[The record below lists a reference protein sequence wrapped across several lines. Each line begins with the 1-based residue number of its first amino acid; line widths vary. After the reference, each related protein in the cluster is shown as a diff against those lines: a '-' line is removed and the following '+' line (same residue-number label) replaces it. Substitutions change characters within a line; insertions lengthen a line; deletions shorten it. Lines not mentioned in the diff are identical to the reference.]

1 MRRLAVAVLLAAL
14 ALPASAGAA
23 ERWQPDIAGAAGWA
37 QSRAGAITFAVRT
50 KHRLRGRGLDVQRP
64 AASVFKAMLLV
75 TYLRAARDRPL
86 GAGDRA
92 LLSPMVRRSDNAT
105 ASQVRNLVGNAAV
118 VRFARRVGMT
128 RFALASIWGLSRITA
143 RDQARFFLD
152 LDRFVPARHRA
163 YALRLL
169 RTIVPSQRWGLAQAI
184 PEGWRLYFKGGWGIN
199 DDGVGTVS
207 HQVAFLERGR
217 CRLALAIL
225 TEHNPSPG
233 YGIETLR
240 GVAVRLLH
248 GIRAAPCGRRR
259 AVAPKLGGTSRQ
271 LDLGEERGDAL
282 DALAPRARAQ
292 LG

>member
-14 ALPASAGAA
+14 GLPASAGAA
-23 ERWQPDIAGAAGWA
+23 ERWQPDIAGAAAWA
-37 QSRAGAITFAVRT
+37 QNRAGAITFAVRT
-50 KHRLRGRGLDVQRP
+50 KDRVRGRGLDVQRP

-86 GAGDRA
+86 GAADRA

-128 RFALASIWGLSRITA
+128 RFAIASIWGLSRITA

-184 PEGWRLYFKGGWGIN
+184 PEGWRLYFKGGWGS
-199 DDGVGTVS
+199 GTGAVD
-207 HQVAFLERGR
+207 HQVGVLRRGR
-217 CRLALAIL
+217 HRVAIAVL
-225 TEHNPSPG
+225 TVGNPSHA
-233 YGIETLR
+233 YGKATLEGMGRRLLR
-240 GVAVRLLH
+240 GLAVRITGTAGTPEGALL
-248 GIRAAPCGRRR
+248 G
-259 AVAPKLGGTSRQ
+259 
-271 LDLGEERGDAL
+271 AL
-282 DALAPRARAQ
+282 
-292 LG
+292 